1 MGLLFNT
8 SEEITDKVLETFDD
22 KENYLVVF
30 KHNDTKTDLF
40 KWLAIGGLYYTTDSS
55 RSFILNFSHR
65 GIYEVEISNG
75 MKKNFLIMPWN
86 EISSFEVVKKN
97 KKAIITLVHVGKKVS
112 YEVPFTGKIAKG
124 NEERFAKLE
133 EKEWNRIE

>member
-40 KWLAIGGLYYTTDSS
+40 KWLTIGGLYYTTDSS

-65 GIYEVEISNG
+65 GIYEVEISNN
-75 MKKNFLIMPWN
+75 MK
-86 EISSFEVVKKN
+86 
-97 KKAIITLVHVGKKVS
+97 
-112 YEVPFTGKIAKG
+112 
-124 NEERFAKLE
+124 
-133 EKEWNRIE
+133 

>member
-65 GIYEVEISNG
+65 GIYEVEISNN

-86 EISSFEVVKKN
+86 EISSFEIVKKN
-97 KKAIITLVHVGKKVS
+97 KKAIITFVHVGKKVS
-112 YEVPFTGKIAKG
+112 YEVPFTGKIANG

>member
-40 KWLAIGGLYYTTDSS
+40 KWLVIGGLYYTTDSS

-65 GIYEVEISNG
+65 GIYEVEISNN

-112 YEVPFTGKIAKG
+112 YEVPFTGKIANG
-124 NEERFAKLE
+124 NEERFVKLE

>member
-40 KWLAIGGLYYTTDSS
+40 KWLVIGGLYYTTDSS

-65 GIYEVEISNG
+65 GIYEVEISNN
-75 MKKNFLIMPWN
+75 MKKNFLIMPWS

-97 KKAIITLVHVGKKVS
+97 KNVVLTFFHVGKKVS
-112 YEVPFTGKIAKG
+112 YEVPFTSKIAKG

-133 EKEWNRIE
+133 EKEWNRIK